1 MKAKRVIACVLAA
14 AMSAGMLSGCGGT
27 AGTSS
32 GKTEISIGKWPT
44 KEGSELDNYNRVK
57 EEYEAKYTNVTIL
70 PDNWTFDL
78 GTFYPKAEAGLL
90 PTLFSTYVTEVQRMK
105 DSGYVADL
113 TDVLKKNGYDGM
125 FNPKMLD
132 IVSKNGKIYALP
144 WAGSVFGLAYNTEM
158 FQAAGLMQEDGT
170 PMQPKDWNEMAE
182 FAVKIKQATGKPGFV
197 IPTANNNGGWVFSCL
212 AWSYGVDFMEQQS
225 DGSWK
230 ATFNTDE
237 AADALQFVKDL
248 KWKYDV
254 LPSNTL
260 IDYNE
265 YMKVYG
271 TGGAAMAIQAGDIAA
286 KVTQYDMKPDS
297 LGMMALPRGPKRW
310 VTLLGGMLDCVSA
323 QADDAQIDAA
333 VKWFEM
339 FGRSF
344 KLTDESKKS
353 IENKINTSVD
363 KGELI
368 GIKSMQVW
376 KDDAESIKYENELI
390 DKNVNSNPNHVRLYN
405 EFVAAS
411 EVECQPEEP
420 VCAQDLYGILDNCIQ
435 EVLTDKNADCKAIL
449 EKANADFQRNYLD
462 NLDNE
467 Q

>member
-1 MKAKRVIACVLAA
+1 MLAA
-14 AMSAGMLSGCGGT
+14 AMSAGMLSGCGGDV
-27 AGTSS
+27 GTSS

-57 EEYEAKYTNVTIL
+57 EEYEAKYPDVTIL

-132 IVSKNGKIYALP
+132 IISKNGKIYALP
-144 WAGSVFGLAYNTEM
+144 WAGSVFGLAFNTEM
-158 FQAAGLMQEDGT
+158 MQAAGLMQEDGT
-170 PMQPKDWNEMAE
+170 PMQPKDWDEMAQ

-237 AADALQFVKDL
+237 AAEALQFVKDL

-271 TGGAAMAIQAGDIAA
+271 TGGAGMAIQAGDIAA
-286 KVTQYDMKPDS
+286 KVTQYDMKPDQ

-323 QADDAQIDAA
+323 QADEAQIDAA

-353 IENKINTSVD
+353 IENKINTSID

-376 KDDAESIKYENELI
+376 KDDAESIKFENELI
-390 DKNVNSNPNHVRLYN
+390 DKNANSNPNHVRLYN